1 MKKYFLGLDQGTT
14 GTTAILFDENWKLV
28 SRGYQE
34 IRQIYPKAGW
44 VEHDAIDIWHATKAA
59 VKSAMVQ
66 AGAQPSDIACIG
78 LDHEGESVVM
88 WDKLSGEPIY
98 NAIVWQDRRT
108 ARYADILAEE
118 HGDLIRERT
127 CLMVDSYFSALKLH
141 WLMENVPEAKSLLA
155 QDRLLAGTMD
165 TWLVW
170 KMTHGKLHVTDASTA
185 SRTMMLNMR
194 SGDWDQDVL
203 DIVGVDRKILPTICD
218 SAMLYG
224 YTDPIDFC
232 GINVPIAGILVDQ
245 QAALFGQAC
254 ITPGTIK
261 TTYGT
266 GCFMLMNTGDTP
278 VYSPNGILTTVAW
291 QIKGNRSYALDGGIY
306 ISGAATQ
313 WLRDGLKIIKSASET
328 EAMALAA
335 GNNGGLYFVPAF
347 TGLAAPYWDSYAR
360 GMMIGITAGTTREQV
375 VRATL
380 ESTAYQV
387 CDLVQLMQK
396 DSNVPITVMRC
407 DGGATANNFLMQFQS
422 DILGIPLNVP
432 EIIDTT
438 ALGAAYM
445 AAIGIGAFNSPAE
458 LTSKWRVDRIFEP
471 KMSVDQREFLLADW
485 HRAVERAR
493 NWAQS

>member
-14 GTTAILFDENWKLV
+14 GTTAILFDENWRLAA
-28 SRGYQE
+28 RGYRE
-34 IRQIYPKAGW
+34 IRQIYPQAGW
-44 VEHDAIDIWHATKAA
+44 VEHDAVDIWHSVKYA
-59 VKSAMVQ
+59 VKEALQ
-66 AGAQPSDIACIG
+66 LAGAGPQDIACIG
-78 LDHEGESVVM
+78 IDHEGESVVM
-88 WDKLSGEPIY
+88 WDKLSGDPIY
-98 NAIVWQDRRT
+98 NTIVWQDRRT
-108 ARYADILAEE
+108 ARYADTLAAE

-127 CLMVDSYFSALKLH
+127 GLMVDSYFSALKLH
-141 WLMENVPEAKSLLA
+141 WLLENVPEAKQLQA
-155 QDRLLAGTMD
+155 EGRLLAGTMD

-185 SRTMMLNMR
+185 SRTMMLNLR
-194 SGDWDQDVL
+194 SGDWDDDVL
-203 DIVGVDRKILPTICD
+203 KIVGVDRSILPTICD

-232 GINVPIAGILVDQ
+232 GINAPISGILVDQ

-254 ITPGTIK
+254 ITPGTVK

-278 VYSPNGILTTVAW
+278 VYSPNGILTTVGW
-291 QIKGNRSYALDGGIY
+291 QIKGKRSFALDGGIY

-335 GNNGGLYFVPAF
+335 GDNGGLYFVPSF

-360 GMMIGITAGTTREQV
+360 GMMIGITGGTTREHV

-387 CDLVQLMQK
+387 SDVLKVMQQ

-445 AAIGIGAFNSPAE
+445 AAMGIGAFSSPTE
-458 LTSKWRVDRIFEP
+458 LASQWRLARSFEP
-471 KMSVDQREFLLADW
+471 KMSVDQRESLLADW
-485 HRAVERAR
+485 HRAVDRALK
-493 NWAQS
+493 WSQE